1 MCAMP
6 EYASSRL
13 MFCCGIAIR
22 LPATMVTPATA
33 ALAGTQKCASAPTP
47 STYIRKI
54 AMNPAALGATDS
66 HATNGV
72 LAASYV
78 SGTHM

>member
-13 MFCCGIAIR
+13 MLCCGIAIR
-22 LPATMVTPATA
+22 LPVMIVMPATA
-33 ALAGTQKCASAPTP
+33 ATTGIHTTAAAPTP
-47 STYIRKI
+47 STYSRMI
-54 AMNPAALGATDS
+54 ATKPAAFGATAS

-72 LAASYV
+72 LAAS
-78 SGTHM
+78 